1 MPVPEFMKAVKVG
14 RVAHMTID
22 HPPLNTINTEILQL
36 ARDVLKYEADES
48 VRVIL
53 LDSANQKP
61 PFAADGAALL
71 ANPGWQA
78 QFEMLREG
86 QRALTAIEFSSK
98 PVVMAIYDGVCMG
111 GGLELALS
119 CHIRVAGSGTLFAV
133 PEAPAGA
140 MPGWG
145 NTQRLVHY
153 FCRAKALELAFDGM
167 PDYCERGT
175 CVGGCESRCRWQ

>member
-1 MPVPEFMKAVKVG
+1 MPVPESMKTVKVG
-14 RVAHMTID
+14 RMAHITID
-22 HPPLNTINTEILQL
+22 HPPMNTINTEILQQL
-36 ARDVLKYEADES
+36 ARDVLKNEADDS
-48 VRVIL
+48 VCVIL
-53 LDSANQKP
+53 LDPANQES

-111 GGLELALS
+111 GGSELALS
-119 CHIRVAGSGTLFAV
+119 CHIRVAGGGTLFAV

-145 NTQRLVHY
+145 NT
-153 FCRAKALELAFDGM
+153 
-167 PDYCERGT
+167 
-175 CVGGCESRCRWQ
+175 